1 MNQPGLLLLIIM
13 WLKCGF
19 RGRLNLLRE
28 RQSLNNVT
36 RAVQGLRMSP
46 ERPFKKNNVFLA
58 MLRSLTGF
66 QAWFN
71 QASNGGF
78 SPFKSMENSFPMVDL
93 WWFNSKKFQT
103 YPWNIPQTLNQRFM
117 KELLSVK
124 GLGMSGGKL
133 SGYVGILFD
142 LYTAHPRLK
151 CWILLMVHHISN
163 MFLTI
168 PSLLALMFGI
178 GTWTSFP

>member
-1 MNQPGLLLLIIM
+1 MKQLTPRTKKHDSFSHNYYWLTGLVDNNPTLQEIYYGKMNQPGLLLLIIM

-66 QAWFN
+66 QA
-71 QASNGGF
+71 
-78 SPFKSMENSFPMVDL
+78 
-93 WWFNSKKFQT
+93 
-103 YPWNIPQTLNQRFM
+103 
-117 KELLSVK
+117 
-124 GLGMSGGKL
+124 
-133 SGYVGILFD
+133 
-142 LYTAHPRLK
+142 
-151 CWILLMVHHISN
+151 
-163 MFLTI
+163 
-168 PSLLALMFGI
+168 
-178 GTWTSFP
+178 